1 MGHLP
6 AKVDVVKQK
15 QWLEKQLNAV
25 IEKAKKGQCHL
36 FFMDSAHFVLNA
48 FLCAVWSLTPLLI
61 KAPAGRQR
69 LNIVEALHA
78 ITKQIVTSY
87 NDTYVNAQVIAQFLR
102 KIQAAFDDLPLVILL
117 DNARYQHCRFIR
129 ELADELGIELVFLPP
144 YSPNLNIIERLW
156 KMTKKHCLYAKYYE
170 NFQLF
175 STAIRQCLNN
185 FSQQELD
192 KCLSL
197 KFQTFQKAKFY
208 PV

>member
-1 MGHLP
+1 MNKNNFYVFPLTGLTRSPTSGRNWMHKNGLKFRKMGHLP
-6 AKVDVVKQK
+6 AKMDVVKQK

-69 LNIVEALHA
+69 LNVVGALHA

-102 KIQAAFDDLPLVILL
+102 KIQAAFDDLP
-117 DNARYQHCRFIR
+117 
-129 ELADELGIELVFLPP
+129 
-144 YSPNLNIIERLW
+144 YSQPR
-156 KMTKKHCLYAKYYE
+156 
-170 NFQLF
+170 
-175 STAIRQCLNN
+175 
-185 FSQQELD
+185 
-192 KCLSL
+192 
-197 KFQTFQKAKFY
+197 KAGCCFCC
-208 PV
+208 